1 MKTYILKCFVFI
13 LILIGVLGFTS
24 CVKTKELTVY
34 TSTNVELVRKY
45 LELFEKEH
53 PDIKVTYV
61 RESVGTLTE
70 RLVKEGKDTPADVLF
85 GTGVT
90 CMLTLQSLDLL
101 EPHEPEN
108 LEAIQSKFI
117 DKESFPPRWVGITV
131 YEAVI
136 VQNTQLSQTLGLPHV
151 TSYEDLLKPEYKN
164 LIIAPNP
171 KQTGTGLIFLSG
183 LCHILGEEKAF
194 EYLDGLNENVVSYLS
209 GGADVAEKVSIGEYP
224 VGITYGYA
232 GVSELLDGKP
242 IELIFPEE
250 GSGWDIEA
258 NALIKKTKIKDE
270 ARLFLDWASSEALMD
285 IMKDDYAMVTS
296 RNAAKIPAG
305 YRKLPIEQLLLDYD
319 LNWVVDRKPEVLAEW
334 DKRYGDKA
342 EVKD

>member
-1 MKTYILKCFVFI
+1 MKIHIRKLFVAM
-13 LILIGVLGFTS
+13 LILMAVFSLTACS
-24 CVKTKELTVY
+24 KTREITVY
-34 TSTNVELVRKY
+34 SSTNIELVRKY
-45 LELFEKEH
+45 MDLFEKEH
-53 PDIKVTYV
+53 PDIKVTYL

-70 RLVKEGKDTPADVLF
+70 RLVREGEDTPADVLF
-85 GTGVT
+85 GTGAT
-90 CMLTLQSLDLL
+90 CMLTLQTLDML
-101 EPHEPEN
+101 EPYEPEN

-117 DKESFPPRWVGITV
+117 DKDSFPPRWVGISI

-136 VQNTQLSQTLGLPHV
+136 VQNTELSQTLDLPEI
-151 TSYEDLLKPEYKN
+151 TSYQDLLKPEFKN

-171 KQTGTGLIFLSG
+171 KQTGTGLILLSG

-194 EYLDGLNENVVSYLS
+194 EYLDELDENVVIYLS
-209 GGADVAEKVSIGEYP
+209 GGLDVAKKVADGEYP
-224 VGITYGYA
+224 VGITYGYG

-258 NALIKKTKIKDE
+258 NALIKKNKIKDE
-270 ARLFLDWASSEALMD
+270 AKIFLDWASSEELMN

-296 RNAAKIPAG
+296 KNAAQIPTG

-334 DKRYGDKA
+334 IKRYGDKA
-342 EVKD
+342 EKKD